1 MDREKQIEEMARDL
15 CHLTC
20 TCEECGNVAEV
31 NKHRCKAKVYARR
44 AYEAG
49 YRKVVTSDWLTK
61 GISEEQLEREKQEA
75 LDEFAEKLGYRKQS
89 EGEWVRPPCY
99 IGQEI
104 WHITK
109 HYDGRIEIGRGKV
122 SMLQQKAGKSWKIR
136 ITVNS
141 SVWDFTPNEIGTEYF
156 LTREQAEK
164 ALAERSENGK
174 S

>member
-49 YRKVVTSDWLTK
+49 YRK
-61 GISEEQLEREKQEA
+61 
-75 LDEFAEKLGYRKQS
+75 QS
-89 EGEWVRPPCY
+89 EGEWERPPCY

-109 HYDGRIEIGRGKV
+109 HYDGLIEIGRGKV
-122 SMLQQKAGKSWKIR
+122 SMLQQKADKSWKIR

-141 SVWDFTPNEIGTEYF
+141 SVWDFTPNEIGTRYF
-156 LTREQAEK
+156 FSKEEAEAASK
-164 ALAERSENGK
+164 GGTE
-174 S
+174 